1 MADCGVCKMHP
12 NDKINL
18 FIIDIP
24 LAESNKSV
32 VFNAQMAVPS
42 NIFRF
47 ATKKKTKNN
56 GLQPSFDIQN
66 DEGYCN
72 GCL

>member
-1 MADCGVCKMHP
+1 MADSGVGKMQP

-47 ATKKKTKNN
+47 ATKNKTKNN

-66 DEGYCN
+66 DESYSY

>member
-1 MADCGVCKMHP
+1 MADSGVGKMQP

-32 VFNAQMAVPS
+32 IFTAQIGEHSKVFK
-42 NIFRF
+42 F

-56 GLQPSFDIQN
+56 GLQPSLDIQN
-66 DEGYCN
+66 DECYCN
-72 GCL
+72 SCL